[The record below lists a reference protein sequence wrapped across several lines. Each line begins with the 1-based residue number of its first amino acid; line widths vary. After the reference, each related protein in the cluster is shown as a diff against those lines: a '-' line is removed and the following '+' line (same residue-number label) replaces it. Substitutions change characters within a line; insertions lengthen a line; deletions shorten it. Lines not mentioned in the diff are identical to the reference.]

1 VELRVPSLGLLP
13 DYVRAIERGWC
24 PDNFCGREAADEE
37 LVRIASDPE
46 GFVASLDDPEG
57 RNPPIQW
64 VDGTIRPR
72 LPSYRRWIW
81 ADGFCG
87 LVGLRWWGEGDGLPE
102 WFPYGHVG
110 YSVPEWKRRR
120 GYASAAVSLILDD
133 ARARGLTWVEVTTN
147 ADNIPSQGVVLK
159 NSGLLWA
166 RENGGPPHRGA
177 DIIRWRI
184 ML

>member
-110 YSVPEWKRRR
+110 YSVLEWKRRR